1 MADVAETRF
10 EVELQDSAGLLSKQA
25 GSPYIRDRKMLDGS
39 SKPRVSIEQP
49 TDGRFSPDKRDGAA
63 GGGLSPRRGKP
74 MSDRTYVRYLSGAVT
89 GQLPDVCSRDF
100 FY

>member
-49 TDGRFSPDKRDGAA
+49 TDGLFSPDKRDGAA

-74 MSDRTYVRYLSGAVT
+74 MGDRTTCGTFR
-89 GQLPDVCSRDF
+89 GQ
-100 FY
+100 